1 MAGHEHAPARGR
13 GLEPF
18 DDDSPRLRAT
28 ALLLLALDSA
38 LVWMVPRI
46 GSAAL
51 ERSLRDSYAET
62 LRVFHNLR
70 RRGVE

>member
-1 MAGHEHAPARGR
+1 MARHDRAASCDSRP
-13 GLEPF
+13 EPF
-18 DDDSPRLRAT
+18 DDDSSRLRAA

-38 LVWMVPRI
+38 VAWMAPRL

-51 ERSLRDSYAET
+51 ERALRDSYAET
-62 LRVFHNLR
+62 LRVFHDLR